1 MLGWEFPPWKSGGLG
16 TACHGLTKGLAGQGV
31 EVTFVMP
38 HVDDAP
44 ATGDLSLSPSAGTK
58 VRLKGIR
65 SRLSPYA
72 GLSRS
77 AKQRPPPSH
86 DVYAGDLHAEVGRFT
101 RAVERMAREEAH
113 DVIHAHDW
121 MTWPAAVA
129 ARRASG
135 RPFVAHL
142 HATESDR
149 TAGHPQPHVAAVE
162 SEGLHAADL
171 VIANSRYTRDN
182 AVRLY
187 GIDPAKIR
195 VVHFGIDFE
204 GLDALPRE
212 ARALP
217 EERIVLFLGRLTV
230 QKGPDYFL
238 AAAANVLRFVEDV
251 RFVVVGDGDML
262 PWMMERAAELGIA
275 DHVTFAGFLHGV
287 DVHRAFRMADLYV
300 MPSVSEPYGMAA
312 LEALQND
319 VPLLVSRQAGVSE
332 VLSHALKVDFW
343 DVQDMTSQI
352 VSVLTYPELG
362 DMLRDGARDE
372 VRRLDLD
379 TAARETLAHYRELLG
394 P

>member
-1 MLGWEFPPWKSGGLG
+1 MLGWEFPPWKTGGLG
-16 TACHGLTKGLAGQGV
+16 TACHGLTKGLARQGV
-31 EVTFVMP
+31 DVTFVLP
-38 HVDDAP
+38 HADDTPDVSIA
-44 ATGDLSLSPSAGTK
+44 ASAGWSL
-58 VRLKGIR
+58 RLKGVR

-72 GLSRS
+72 GLAR
-77 AKQRPPPSH
+77 AGRRGAQPPH
-86 DVYAGDLHAEVGRFT
+86 DVYAGDLHAEVERFASAAA
-101 RAVERMAREEAH
+101 RIAREEPH

-121 MTWPAAVA
+121 MTWPAAIA
-129 ARRASG
+129 ARRVSG

-149 TAGHPQPHVAAVE
+149 TAGHPNAHVAAIE
-162 SEGLHAADL
+162 REGLRAADV
-171 VIANSRYTRDN
+171 VIANSRYTKDN

-187 GIDPAKIR
+187 GVDPEKVR
-195 VVHFGIDFE
+195 VVHFGVDWG
-204 GLDALPRE
+204 GLEELPRE

-217 EERIVLFLGRLTV
+217 EERVVHFLGRLTV

-238 AAAANVLRFVEDV
+238 DAAANVLRFLDDV

-275 DHVTFAGFLHGV
+275 DHVTFAGFLHGA

-319 VPLLVSRQAGVSE
+319 VPVLVSRQSGVSE
-332 VLSHALKVDFW
+332 VLRHALKVDAW
-343 DVQDMTSQI
+343 DVQDMTSKI

-362 DMLRDGARDE
+362 GMLREGAREE

-379 TAARETLAHYRELLG
+379 TAARETIAVYRELVAA
-394 P
+394 